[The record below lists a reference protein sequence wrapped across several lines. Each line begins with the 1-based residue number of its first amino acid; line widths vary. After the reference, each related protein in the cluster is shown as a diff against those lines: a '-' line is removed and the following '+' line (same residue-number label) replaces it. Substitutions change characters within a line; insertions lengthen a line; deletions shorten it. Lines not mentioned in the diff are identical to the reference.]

1 MFRLLILLLT
11 LSLLPLG
18 GLAETPDSFFA
29 EDLAGLYVWPEGASV
44 EDASYVY
51 RFTYPQLAGDDPIA
65 QTINNIYQY
74 EASYALDFDCPMN
87 GSSHDPAEGQ
97 MQVNITY
104 EVTHLSSDYLSLKIN
119 KEVALGKSC
128 IRVVTAHTFPLT
140 GERAGTVTSLPFLL
154 GILDRQENDE
164 WLIQRQTAK
173 VDTCVR
179 EMVWAQIEKA
189 MRQEGSAIY
198 PDMTYEEF
206 EQYFYPEEE
215 FHLNEAGDL
224 VFFITEG
231 IIAPQ
236 EAGHFFF
243 TITMEELLDEI

>member
-1 MFRLLILLLT
+1 MFRLMILLVALT
-11 LSLLPLG
+11 LLPLG
-18 GLAETPDSFFA
+18 GLAEAPFVLAD
-29 EDLAGLYVWPEGASV
+29 DLTGLYTWPEGAS
-44 EDASYVY
+44 ESDASYVY

-104 EVTHLSSDYLSLKIN
+104 EVPHLSSDYLSIKIN
-119 KEVALGKSC
+119 KVMTVGESV

-140 GERAGTVTSLPFLL
+140 GERSGTVISLPFLL

-173 VDTCVR
+173 VDACVR
-179 EMVWAQIEKA
+179 EMVWAQVEKA

-198 PDMTYEEF
+198 PDMTFEEF
-206 EQYFYPEEE
+206 EWCFYPEEE
-215 FHLNEAGDL
+215 FYLNEAGDL
-224 VFFITEG
+224 VFFIQEG
-231 IIAPQ
+231 TIAPR
-236 EAGHFFF
+236 EAGHFVF